1 MAEEARIQVGDRVIG
16 LDMPGIFTVVRRR
29 GAFVEIENVRG
40 LRRVVHEVA
49 LRRVNGTPPG
59 PRDA

>member
-1 MAEEARIQVGDRVIG
+1 MAEESTIQVGDRVIG
-16 LDMPGIFTVVRRR
+16 LDMPGIFTVVGRR
-29 GAFVEIENVRG
+29 GRFVEIENDRG

-59 PRDA
+59 PKEG

>member
-16 LDMPGIFTVVRRR
+16 LDMPGIFTVIGRR
-29 GAFVEIENVRG
+29 GALVEIENDRG
-40 LRRVVHEVA
+40 LRRVVYEVA

>member
-1 MAEEARIQVGDRVIG
+1 MQVGDRVVG
-16 LDMPGIFTVVRRR
+16 LDMPGIFTVVARR
-29 GAFVEIENVRG
+29 GRFVEIENDRG

-59 PRDA
+59 PKEG

>member
-1 MAEEARIQVGDRVIG
+1 MAEEARIQLGDHVIG
-16 LDMPGIFTVVRRR
+16 LDMPGIFTVNRRR
-29 GAFVEIENVRG
+29 GAFVEIENDRG